1 MNKIKLLLL
10 CLCVGFY
17 SCGSKDKFPEIDKK
31 VWLQDKKACQNQ
43 REEMATTL
51 ITNKEQIL
59 GLKEEILLE
68 KLGRPDKHDY
78 QKRGRKIYS
87 YYITPGKQCSLQ
99 YPDEGKRIVFE
110 MNALGLIALITIQ
123 N

>member
-1 MNKIKLLLL
+1 MNKINFLFL
-10 CLCVGFY
+10 CLCLGFY
-17 SCGSKDKFPEIDKK
+17 ACKPKNSFPEINKQI
-31 VWLQDKKACQNQ
+31 WNQDKKACQNE
-43 REEMATTL
+43 REAIAQTL
-51 ITNKEQIL
+51 ISNKDKIL

-68 KLGRPDKHDY
+68 NLGRPDKHDF

-87 YYITPGKQCSLQ
+87 YYITPGKQCALS
-99 YPDEGKRIVFE
+99 YPEEGQKIVFE

>member
-1 MNKIKLLLL
+1 MSKIKLLLL

-17 SCGSKDKFPEIDKK
+17 SCGSKDKFPEIDKNT
-31 VWLQDKKACQNQ
+31 WLEDKKACQNK
-43 REEMATTL
+43 REEMATKL
-51 ITNKEQIL
+51 INNKEQIL

-87 YYITPGKQCSLQ
+87 YYITPGNQCSLQ
-99 YPDEGKRIVFE
+99 NSEEGKRIVFE